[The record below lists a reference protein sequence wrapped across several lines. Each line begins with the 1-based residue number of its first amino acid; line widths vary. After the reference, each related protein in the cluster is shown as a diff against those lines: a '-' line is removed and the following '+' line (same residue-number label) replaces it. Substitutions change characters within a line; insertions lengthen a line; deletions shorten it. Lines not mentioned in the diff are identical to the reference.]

1 MARQGNEHRMAD
13 DQGELRMRLRRLAR
27 IAQLDDAELGELD
40 GRAALLAPNGKP
52 AALGALDRIA
62 FPLPA
67 ERLEGLTGVEPGPHA
82 GWTWVDAWQP
92 ELPPGEALQRL
103 AYTLRR
109 AWVEARRP

>member
-1 MARQGNEHRMAD
+1 MDD

-27 IAQLDDAELGELD
+27 IAQLDGAEVGELD

-62 FPLPA
+62 FPLTP
-67 ERLEGLTGVEPGPHA
+67 EKLEGLSGVEPGPHA

-92 ELPPGEALQRL
+92 ELPSGEGLQRL

-109 AWVEARRP
+109 AWVEARR